1 MRLLF
6 FILVLANVVTL
17 AYFIYHEQS
26 SVPIKTGHAPLNAEK
41 IRTVTP
47 NVRETASVSAEKL
60 TCWSWS
66 VHQAEQTAA
75 ARAALDK
82 LGLAERLTQTP
93 DDIFVLSIDG
103 LKTKRDAEKKL
114 AELRALG
121 IGEVQMIEEPE
132 KHTAHLV
139 LGSYTD
145 EDAAVVRL
153 NQLKEKGVKSTAIS
167 KQAGTGARFVIKQA
181 NEKTAADLVQLA
193 SSLPGSSVKQSACPA
208 S

>member
-6 FILVLANVVTL
+6 FVLVLANVVTL

-26 SVPIKTGHAPLNAEK
+26 DAPIKASHAPLNPEK
-41 IRTVTP
+41 IRTVPLSPRDTS
-47 NVRETASVSAEKL
+47 NSTAEKL
-60 TCWSWS
+60 SCWSWS
-66 VHQAEQTAA
+66 VHQADQTAV

-82 LGLAERLTQTP
+82 LGLGDRLTQNP
-93 DDIFVLSIDG
+93 DEIFVLTMDG

-121 IGEVQMIEEPE
+121 IDEVQMIDEPE

-139 LGSYTD
+139 LGRFTD

-153 NQLKEKGVKSTAIS
+153 NQLKEKGVKSTSIS
-167 KQAGTGARFVIKQA
+167 KQAGVGARFVIKQA
-181 NEKTAADLVQLA
+181 NEKAAADLVQLA
-193 SSLPGSSVKQSACPA
+193 STLPGSSVKQSACPA